1 MLRADWIRPKNNMG
15 EVCPVFLKKFNLN
28 SNVKNATLI
37 ISARG
42 VYTAELNG
50 IRVGDFVLAPGWTQY
65 DVRIQYQTY
74 DVTEL
79 LTDNNEIKI
88 TLADGW
94 YKGRIK
100 DNFLEE
106 YYTSLFPERE
116 CAVIAEIA
124 VKYLDGTE
132 DIIKTDESWY
142 CGESN
147 IRFCDIYDGEIYDA
161 SFDARIDERTVI
173 ADNNDKSV
181 LIEQVGEKICE
192 QERFKPL
199 SLITTPK
206 GEKVLDFGQNLT
218 GYLEFSVNA
227 SKGDVADFSFAEILD
242 KDGNFYT
249 GNYRS
254 AKCLYRYICK
264 DGEQR
269 HKPTHTFY
277 GFRYVRINEF
287 PEKDIDLNNFTAIVV
302 HSELKR
308 TGRLTSSD
316 PLLNK
321 LFHNVIWGQKSN
333 YLDVPTDCPQRDE
346 RLGWTGDTEIF
357 MKTAC
362 YNYDVRRFFKKWLG
376 DLRIA
381 QSLNKFGAVPSIV
394 PVSNVTNSGGAA
406 WGDAV
411 TVCPTELYLMYG
423 DKDDLKENFAAMK
436 KWVDFITDNSSRKG
450 LWIGGQHY
458 GDWLELAA
466 PYGAYKGETR
476 DDLVASAFYAY
487 STSLV
492 IKAGEVLGEDVTE
505 YKNLYKTIR
514 EEFIK
519 EFDGTYN
526 TQTEYI
532 LSLWFD
538 LAKDPEKTADEL
550 VNKIHRD
557 GDKMQTGFVGTPYLL
572 HVLSKFG
579 YNELAYKLLL
589 KKNYPSWLYPVTMGA
604 TTMWEHWD
612 GITPDGKLW
621 PDKMNSYNHY
631 AYGSVCDWIYSV
643 AAGINPVFEKPG
655 FEQVLFKPTPTD
667 MIDSLNAELDT
678 DYGKIISY
686 WYHKDGK
693 IVYEITTPTDA
704 KAVINGEIHR
714 LKPGKYVF

>member
-1 MLRADWIRPKNNMG
+1 MFIADWIKPLNGLG
-15 EVCPVFLKKFNLN
+15 EVCPLFYKSFVTCA
-28 SNVKNATLI
+28 NVSKATMF

-42 VYTAELNG
+42 VYTAEINDR
-50 IRVGDFVLAPGWTQY
+50 RVGDFILAPGWTQY
-65 DVRIQYQTY
+65 DTRIQYQFY
-74 DVTEL
+74 DVTEMISE
-79 LTDNNEIKI
+79 NNEIKI
-88 TLADGW
+88 ILADGW
-94 YKGRIK
+94 YKGRII
-100 DNFLEE
+100 DNFYQEE
-106 YYTSLFPERE
+106 YAELFPERE
-116 CAVIAEIA
+116 PAVIAEIRIQ
-124 VKYLDGTE
+124 YENGSE
-132 DIIKTDESWY
+132 DVIKTDESWL

-161 SFDARIDERTVI
+161 TFSPEAKDPVTI
-173 ADNNDKSV
+173 ADNNDRSV

-192 QERFKPL
+192 QERIKP
-199 SLITTPK
+199 IAVIATPK
-206 GEKVLDFGQNLT
+206 GETVLDFGQNMT

-227 SKGDVADFSFAEILD
+227 LKGDAADFSFAEILD

-264 DGEQR
+264 EGAQN

-287 PEKDIDLNNFTAIVV
+287 PEDINISNFTAIVV
-302 HSELKR
+302 HSELRR
-308 TGRLTSSD
+308 TGWLSSSD
-316 PLLNK
+316 PLLNQ

-362 YNYDVRRFFKKWLG
+362 YNYDVRSFFKKWLG

-381 QSLNKFGAVPSIV
+381 QSLNVFGAVPSIV

-411 TVCPTELYLMYG
+411 TICPTELYLMYG
-423 DKDDLKENFAAMK
+423 DRSALEENFTAMK
-436 KWVDFITDNSSRKG
+436 KWVDFIGSDTARKG
-450 LWIGGQHY
+450 LWTGGRHY

-476 DDLVASAFYAY
+476 DDLVASAFYAH

-492 IKAGEVLGEDVTE
+492 IKAGGVLGEDVTE
-505 YKNLYKTIR
+505 YEKLYKTIR

-526 TQTEYI
+526 TQTEYVV
-532 LSLWFD
+532 SLWFD
-538 LAKDPEKTADEL
+538 LAKDPYKTAEKL
-550 VNKIHRD
+550 VDKIHRD

-579 YNELAYKLLL
+579 YNDLAYKLLL
-589 KKNYPSWLYPVTMGA
+589 KREYPSWLYPVTMGA

-631 AYGSVCDWIYSV
+631 AYGSVCDWVYSV
-643 AAGINPVFEKPG
+643 AAGINPVFENPG
-655 FEQVLFKPTPTD
+655 FKEILFKPTPSD
-667 MIDSLNAELDT
+667 LLDSLKAEFDT
-678 DYGKIISY
+678 DYGRIVSS
-686 WYHKDGK
+686 WYHKAGRV
-693 IVYEITTPTDA
+693 VYEIETPVSAT
-704 KAVINGEIHR
+704 AVIDGEIHR
-714 LKPGKYVF
+714 LSPGKYTF